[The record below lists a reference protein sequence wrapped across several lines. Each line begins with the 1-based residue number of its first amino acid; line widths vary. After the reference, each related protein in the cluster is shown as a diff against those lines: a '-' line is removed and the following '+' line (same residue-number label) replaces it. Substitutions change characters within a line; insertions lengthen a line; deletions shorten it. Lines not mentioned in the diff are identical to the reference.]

1 MSGCGIVLK
10 AGQYFTYCGETDMGQ
25 TMPALCTNCGGAY
38 LIDDED
44 HKVQRDLQPIIGRP
58 DTSIKL
64 KNNEALAMA
73 VPGQILNLRSRVE
86 PDDKALPARTCVTC
100 KHHEIQAYGDLCR
113 EMIYPIT
120 GDYAACYDV
129 RIGSVINYIPV
140 SGKDKACGL
149 DGNLWE
155 PKQQ

>member
-1 MSGCGIVLK
+1 MSIRQKIANL
-10 AGQYFTYCGETDMGQ
+10 FGETKDRDARLGGITSIFAEAMDELLER
-25 TMPALCTNCGGAY
+25 MPQKPIEPRLCT
-38 LIDDED
+38 
-44 HKVQRDLQPIIGRP
+44 
-58 DTSIKL
+58 
-64 KNNEALAMA
+64 
-73 VPGQILNLRSRVE
+73 
-86 PDDKALPARTCVTC
+86 TC
-100 KHHEIQAYGDLCR
+100 KHHEIQVYGDLCR